1 MKFQCIKDR
10 KKNFIPC
17 CIKVANLD
25 NNMNRNVSFVWI
37 TATNTW
43 FSCLLLVH
51 VAWVS
56 LNLALV
62 QRCLNDIQVV
72 FGLLEAKPNHR
83 FQSDSKVQAELYNL
97 KYFFHW
103 KKFRSMKGKLFWE
116 GSFEKKLLL
125 FTLFDPLEL
134 WITRYVYLEEKHFI
148 FTAQ

>member
-72 FGLLEAKPNHR
+72 FGLLEAKPNRR
-83 FQSDSKVQAELYNL
+83 FQSDSKVQAELYRISSI
-97 KYFFHW
+97 FFIEKSSEAW
-103 KKFRSMKGKLFWE
+103 RANCFERGVLRRSFYYSLCLIHLNFG
-116 GSFEKKLLL
+116 
-125 FTLFDPLEL
+125 
-134 WITRYVYLEEKHFI
+134 
-148 FTAQ
+148 